1 MQKKSKIIVGASVF
15 IIFCISL
22 MTFLWINSQSFK
34 QETANL
40 ISKQVEN
47 ILGTKININ
56 SLYIVSTNSAA
67 IDDVEIYDKENELIA
82 KADKVVFTID
92 FWQILRQSPLAGLS
106 EVDVINPEVNIIQRS
121 DGSWNVED
129 LIDKDSDTP
138 VDFKGIVKVE
148 NGQSKLRFEGKQLSI
163 DKINLEADCA
173 DLTAI
178 NLDGS
183 LNHEDALVEFDGV
196 VGEVIKT
203 NLEIKAQDLD
213 ILKYLP
219 FIPEEY
225 LANVNIKQGFINK
238 ANITISGNLENQYT
252 LDGSVSFVDGAC
264 EVLGQNVEDIRGII
278 LLNNKNIQLFV
289 SGSAQGQKVAVHG
302 NIEDY
307 MTEPRLRLIAESKS
321 FRPELFIE
329 GIPFNGE
336 VSFVSAIYGTLD
348 DIRIGAQVNSK
359 LGYIYDYPIE
369 DINIQARYR
378 DNKVFIDDFRADF
391 ANGWIWASG
400 QCDLADLSYKGSFR
414 ASNIDISVFNNY
426 LPQVITGNAIIR
438 GDFKGQ
444 GVEFENLDLS
454 GRLEVNNG
462 SYDNI
467 SVEKLEASFYKEKD
481 LLQIDALTASFANG
495 GKLAAKGG
503 LQNDNINAD
512 FYASNVDMS
521 LVKNYLPSMDI
532 QGNANF
538 SGSLVGNIENPVLNI
553 DLMAKDGSIM
563 NQPFDSLL
571 INAIGNLDG
580 MRVDRCQFIQN
591 GEIVHDA
598 TGLLGFK
605 GKRFIDM
612 IVKTNKARMENLIK
626 VVMPDL
632 KITGNVDNTLHLTGN
647 LENIKAQGKLHFY
660 EGSLNGI
667 LISEVDGTYDYN
679 DGDICLNNFDI
690 ISPFIKAN
698 LNGTIDRNQEMNIK
712 FNADEILINK
722 MPLDLPYPVEGK
734 ANFDGTLTGHLG
746 ALNFDGILQA
756 DDIVLNGENID
767 DIYGHLKLANRI
779 LSLEQFKFKQ
789 NNGEFDFNGA
799 VNLNTKQVEGKAIIV
814 QADINAAMSMAN
826 LKNNLLNGRFDGIAQ
841 LMVLMKIHMLI

>member
-278 LLNNKNIQLFV
+278 LLNNCRK
-289 SGSAQGQKVAVHG
+289 
-302 NIEDY
+302 
-307 MTEPRLRLIAESKS
+307 
-321 FRPELFIE
+321 
-329 GIPFNGE
+329 
-336 VSFVSAIYGTLD
+336 
-348 DIRIGAQVNSK
+348 
-359 LGYIYDYPIE
+359 
-369 DINIQARYR
+369 
-378 DNKVFIDDFRADF
+378 
-391 ANGWIWASG
+391 
-400 QCDLADLSYKGSFR
+400 
-414 ASNIDISVFNNY
+414 
-426 LPQVITGNAIIR
+426 
-438 GDFKGQ
+438 
-444 GVEFENLDLS
+444 
-454 GRLEVNNG
+454 
-462 SYDNI
+462 
-467 SVEKLEASFYKEKD
+467 
-481 LLQIDALTASFANG
+481 
-495 GKLAAKGG
+495 
-503 LQNDNINAD
+503 
-512 FYASNVDMS
+512 
-521 LVKNYLPSMDI
+521 
-532 QGNANF
+532 
-538 SGSLVGNIENPVLNI
+538 
-553 DLMAKDGSIM
+553 
-563 NQPFDSLL
+563 
-571 INAIGNLDG
+571 
-580 MRVDRCQFIQN
+580 
-591 GEIVHDA
+591 
-598 TGLLGFK
+598 
-605 GKRFIDM
+605 
-612 IVKTNKARMENLIK
+612 
-626 VVMPDL
+626 
-632 KITGNVDNTLHLTGN
+632 
-647 LENIKAQGKLHFY
+647 
-660 EGSLNGI
+660 
-667 LISEVDGTYDYN
+667 
-679 DGDICLNNFDI
+679 
-690 ISPFIKAN
+690 
-698 LNGTIDRNQEMNIK
+698 
-712 FNADEILINK
+712 
-722 MPLDLPYPVEGK
+722 
-734 ANFDGTLTGHLG
+734 
-746 ALNFDGILQA
+746 
-756 DDIVLNGENID
+756 
-767 DIYGHLKLANRI
+767 
-779 LSLEQFKFKQ
+779 
-789 NNGEFDFNGA
+789 
-799 VNLNTKQVEGKAIIV
+799 
-814 QADINAAMSMAN
+814 
-826 LKNNLLNGRFDGIAQ
+826 
-841 LMVLMKIHMLI
+841 

>member
-278 LLNNKNIQLFV
+278 LLNNKYLEYGFITELSTYLN
-289 SGSAQGQKVAVHG
+289 SYGSDMSKLYCH
-302 NIEDY
+302 
-307 MTEPRLRLIAESKS
+307 MT
-321 FRPELFIE
+321 
-329 GIPFNGE
+329 GIPIDYQRRFNLYT
-336 VSFVSAIYGTLD
+336 STLMTS
-348 DIRIGAQVNSK
+348 IT
-359 LGYIYDYPIE
+359 
-369 DINIQARYR
+369 
-378 DNKVFIDDFRADF
+378 
-391 ANGWIWASG
+391 
-400 QCDLADLSYKGSFR
+400 
-414 ASNIDISVFNNY
+414 NY
-426 LPQVITGNAIIR
+426 NQ
-438 GDFKGQ
+438 
-444 GVEFENLDLS
+444 E
-454 GRLEVNNG
+454 
-462 SYDNI
+462 
-467 SVEKLEASFYKEKD
+467 EK
-481 LLQIDALTASFANG
+481 
-495 GKLAAKGG
+495 
-503 LQNDNINAD
+503 NDNAPNLQDTYAD
-512 FYASNVDMS
+512 VA
-521 LVKNYLPSMDI
+521 
-532 QGNANF
+532 
-538 SGSLVGNIENPVLNI
+538 
-553 DLMAKDGSIM
+553 
-563 NQPFDSLL
+563 
-571 INAIGNLDG
+571 
-580 MRVDRCQFIQN
+580 
-591 GEIVHDA
+591 A
-598 TGLLGFK
+598 T
-605 GKRFIDM
+605 
-612 IVKTNKARMENLIK
+612 
-626 VVMPDL
+626 
-632 KITGNVDNTLHLTGN
+632 
-647 LENIKAQGKLHFY
+647 
-660 EGSLNGI
+660 
-667 LISEVDGTYDYN
+667 SETD
-679 DGDICLNNFDI
+679 
-690 ISPFIKAN
+690 P
-698 LNGTIDRNQEMNIK
+698 
-712 FNADEILINK
+712 
-722 MPLDLPYPVEGK
+722 
-734 ANFDGTLTGHLG
+734 
-746 ALNFDGILQA
+746 
-756 DDIVLNGENID
+756 
-767 DIYGHLKLANRI
+767 
-779 LSLEQFKFKQ
+779 
-789 NNGEFDFNGA
+789 
-799 VNLNTKQVEGKAIIV
+799 
-814 QADINAAMSMAN
+814 
-826 LKNNLLNGRFDGIAQ
+826 
-841 LMVLMKIHMLI
+841 